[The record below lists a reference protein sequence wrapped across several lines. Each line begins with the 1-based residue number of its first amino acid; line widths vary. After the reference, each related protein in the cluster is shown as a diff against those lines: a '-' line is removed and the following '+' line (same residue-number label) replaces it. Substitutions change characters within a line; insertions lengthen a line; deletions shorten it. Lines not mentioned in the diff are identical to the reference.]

1 LKIIFDPTR
10 VFRRGK
16 GVFIKELISLN
27 QKTSTYA
34 GFLIYSIGRLF

>member
-1 LKIIFDPTR
+1 LKIIFDTTR

-16 GVFIKELISLN
+16 AVLIKELISIN
-27 QKTSTYA
+27 QKTSIYA